1 MMIQNWPRRL
11 AKIASFDS
19 QVMMM
24 MMKLRTMMVM
34 ILIQVGPG
42 DGYRLSV
49 KGFRND
55 LSTLYPQLLTAWV
68 TIDWFNG
75 MLFTAR

>member
-1 MMIQNWPRRL
+1 
-11 AKIASFDS
+11 
-19 QVMMM
+19 
-24 MMKLRTMMVM
+24 MVM

-68 TIDWFNG
+68 TIDWMMG
-75 MLFTAR
+75 CYSPRGKWHLSI